1 MCAPSDE
8 GVGVG
13 EERHEEALE
22 DGEEG
27 DVGEVEDARGG
38 EECAEVEAGECGE
51 ERALRAGVKGG
62 MDDFKKSGSI
72 VLPSIHRYS
81 FYFFHKVLE
90 I

>member
-1 MCAPSDE
+1 MKGVQVRDEGGEDVGGLCTPSDE

-27 DVGEVEDARGG
+27 EVGEVEDARGG

-51 ERALRAGVKGG
+51 ERALWAGSEGDGEAEESRDRV
-62 MDDFKKSGSI
+62 
-72 VLPSIHRYS
+72 
-81 FYFFHKVLE
+81 
-90 I
+90 